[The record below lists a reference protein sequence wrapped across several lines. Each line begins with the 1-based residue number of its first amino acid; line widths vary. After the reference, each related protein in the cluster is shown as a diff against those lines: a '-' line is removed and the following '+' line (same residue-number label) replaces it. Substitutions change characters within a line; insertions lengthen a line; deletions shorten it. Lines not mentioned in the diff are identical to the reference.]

1 MCGRRREH
9 DGLAQLGTTWAMG
22 ASNVNGYLVE
32 WGALRGSNK
41 ETRREP
47 TWALE
52 QAKSAWVAPHA
63 TMLAVWHLPS
73 KHTPEHLVP
82 LWAGGTSCSWGTG

>member
-1 MCGRRREH
+1 
-9 DGLAQLGTTWAMG
+9 MG
-22 ASNVNGYLVE
+22 ASNVNGYLVA

-52 QAKSAWVAPHA
+52 HAKSTAWVTPHA

-82 LWAGGTSCSWGTG
+82 LRAGGRQDLQLGIGRRYLAGLDS

>member
-1 MCGRRREH
+1 
-9 DGLAQLGTTWAMG
+9 MG

-73 KHTPEHLVP
+73 KHTPEHGAVVGRRHELQLGNRMSYLACMGSLV
-82 LWAGGTSCSWGTG
+82 